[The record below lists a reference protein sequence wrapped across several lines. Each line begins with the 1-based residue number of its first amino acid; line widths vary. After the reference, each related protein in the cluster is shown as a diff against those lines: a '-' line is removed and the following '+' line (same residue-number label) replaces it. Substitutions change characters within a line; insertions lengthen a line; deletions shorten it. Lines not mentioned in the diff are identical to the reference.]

1 MFSKAITTQPET
13 FSPALLIR
21 EMKRKRGGNEGERK
35 TKWLQLDVETKRKRG
50 QIIYKRWDIPRL
62 LLYYYY
68 LLQHY
73 LKYSHFYLI
82 IKKTF

>member
-1 MFSKAITTQPET
+1 MTFSKAITTQPET
-13 FSPALLIR
+13 FSPALLFR

-62 LLYYYY
+62 LLY
-68 LLQHY
+68 
-73 LKYSHFYLI
+73 FI
-82 IKKTF
+82 IIISTFEMLTFLSYH